1 MTLLWVLVTPIV
13 ILMDIVAI
21 VDVVRRRLGTGATIG
36 WIILILILPIIGP
49 AIYVI
54 ARKPSGGEVEEA
66 YLAEADR
73 RAHRAQERI

>member
-21 VDVVRRRLGTGATIG
+21 VDVVRRHLGTGATIG
-36 WIILILILPIIGP
+36 WIVLIVILPVIGP